1 MKICLV
7 TTFPPSQ
14 GGLSEYGLHIAQE
27 MHRNPFIRLTV
38 LADKISLPEPEL
50 EGYSVQ
56 RCWSFDDPASSI
68 HILNAIRKLK
78 PDVVWFNLL
87 FSTFGRNPL
96 IAFAGLLTP
105 VLSRLTGCYT
115 HVTLH
120 HLMDTVDLKDAG
132 VRYARTY
139 RLAGAVATKMLL
151 LSNSVSVLMPGYRK
165 ILHEK
170 YGRDNVHLR
179 SHGILSR
186 EPQYP
191 DLARRGD
198 PEHRILAFGKWGTYK
213 RLELMIEAFR
223 YVSEALP
230 NARLVIGGGNHPQAA
245 GYVESMKKQYS
256 ENSRIAFTGY
266 VHEGRLPDLF
276 QSSSVAVMPYSSS
289 TGCSGVAHLACAY
302 GVPIVCADLEDFRQ
316 MSDGEGMA
324 IEFYKPGDAKDLAAC
339 LIRFLTDPARQRAMA
354 EQNFSAALR
363 MTMPNVVLKYLRHFE
378 LEQRTLALRHITR
391 FRKLPNWVPSKSLL
405 LRLMTRNSLGW
416 VHRSALH
423 RTSPRPRGNGRLL
436 HDDVDRGGKV
446 GGARTPM
453 NGDGVGG
460 RSDSRFGRNGAG
472 FGTASLP
479 TAGSSNHSEADHR
492 AQGEHLY
499 SALSDSIAKQAEP
512 DQPEGQHPGGVNG
525 ETIPVFL
532 PIHPRAGNGGNGKNG
547 GSGAGSRSNGS
558 GGEGAVQTGGK
569 PAAGERD
576 GAAESSGLSR
586 GGDGES
592 SGLAG
597 RNGDG
602 PGRRAE

>member
-27 MHRNPFIRLTV
+27 LRRNPFIRLTV

-50 EGYSVQ
+50 EGYWVR

-132 VRYARTY
+132 VRHARTY

-151 LSNSVSVLMPGYRK
+151 MSNSVSVLMPGYRK

-191 DLARRGD
+191 DLTRRGN
-198 PEHRILAFGKWGTYK
+198 PQHRILAFGKWGTYK

-230 NARLVIGGGNHPQAA
+230 HARLVIGGGNHPQAA
-245 GYVESMKKQYS
+245 GYVESMKKQHS
-256 ENSRIAFTGY
+256 EDPRIEFTGY
-266 VHEGRLPDLF
+266 VHEDRLPDLF

-316 MSDGEGMA
+316 MSEGEGMA
-324 IEFYKPGDAKDLAAC
+324 IEFYKPGDGKDLAAC
-339 LIRFLTDPARQRAMA
+339 LVRFLTDPVRQRAMA
-354 EQNFSAALR
+354 EQNFTAALR
-363 MTMPNVVLKYLRHFE
+363 MTMPNIVLKYLRHFE
-378 LEQRTLALRHITR
+378 LEQRTLALRHITT
-391 FRKLPNWVPSKSLL
+391 FRKLPSWVPSKALL

-423 RTSPRPRGNGRLL
+423 RTSPRSPENKRLL
-436 HDDVDRGGKV
+436 HDDVDRGGKL
-446 GGARTPM
+446 GGIRTPI

-460 RSDSRFGRNGAG
+460 RSDGG
-472 FGTASLP
+472 FGGKGDGFGASGLP
-479 TAGSSNHSEADHR
+479 PARSSNHSQADDG
-492 AQGEHLY
+492 AQGEHEH
-499 SALSDSIAKQAEP
+499 SAPPGSFAKQADP
-512 DQPEGQHPGGVNG
+512 DQPEGQQPGGVKG
-525 ETIPVFL
+525 EIFPLFL
-532 PIHPRAGNGGNGKNG
+532 PIHPRDGNGGNGKNG
-547 GSGAGSRSNGS
+547 SSGAACRSKDG
-558 GGEGAVQTGGK
+558 GGEGAAPGGGK
-569 PAAGERD
+569 PGAGERD
-576 GAAESSGLSR
+576 GAAESSRLR
-586 GGDGES
+586 GRGDGES
-592 SGLAG
+592 S
-597 RNGDG
+597 
-602 PGRRAE
+602 